1 MCGIAGILNLS
12 DADRVERTD
21 LTHMIGMIPHRGP
34 DETGLF
40 LDDRVGLAQARLS
53 IIDLAGGT
61 QPIHN
66 EDKTLWI
73 VFNGEI
79 FNYVELREQLMA
91 KGHSF
96 YTTSDTEVIIHLF
109 EEKGPDCL
117 SDLNGQFAFAIWDTR
132 ACQLFV
138 ARDRLG
144 IRPLHYTVCNGR
156 FLFGSEIKS
165 LFALKE
171 VQRRIDPIALDQV
184 FTFWTTLSPRTIFQD
199 VYELPPGHFM
209 ICRNGTHHCQ
219 AYWDVP
225 MTPPDQYETGSADEL
240 AEQVYDLLLDAVR
253 LRLRADVP
261 VGSYLSGG
269 LDSSA
274 ITSMIVNN
282 FNNRVRTF
290 GIRFEE
296 DRFDEGDFQNQM
308 VNFLQC
314 RHSEIVA
321 TNAQIGTWF
330 ERVLWHTEKPM
341 LRTSPIPLF
350 LLSQM
355 VRENG
360 FKVVLSGEG
369 ADEVFGGYNIFRE
382 TKIRRFWARQPGSER
397 RADLIGQL
405 YPYVF
410 DNPRLKRAVQ
420 GFFAKQ
426 LTEVDNPFY
435 SHLLRWGNTS
445 RIKMFFSEDL
455 CAGLGDY
462 SGLDQLRNSL
472 PNDFDRA
479 DGLTKAQYLE
489 MRVFMSNYLLSSQGD
504 RMAMAN
510 SVETRVPFLDYRLV
524 ELAARIEPRMKI
536 SGLTEKSILRRAV
549 QDILPDTI
557 GTRAKHPYRAPIK
570 QGLLQ
575 NDNPQLKS
583 LVSGQAIEE
592 AGLFNANKVDRLV
605 QRLEKT
611 AEPSEV
617 DNMALA
623 GILSTQSIYH
633 QFIRALPKPRMITP
647 KLVVDQRTGITQTVS

>member
-1 MCGIAGILNLS
+1 MCGIAGVFNLNG
-12 DADRVERTD
+12 AERVERAD
-21 LTHMIGMIPHRGP
+21 LINMIGMIPHRGP

-79 FNYVELREQLMA
+79 FNYVELREQLVA
-91 KGHSF
+91 KGHIF

-109 EEKGPDCL
+109 EDKGVECL
-117 SDLNGQFAFAIWDTR
+117 GDLNGQFAFAIWDTR
-132 ACQLFV
+132 ERQLFV
-138 ARDRLG
+138 ARDRVG
-144 IRPLHYTVCNGR
+144 IRPLHYTICNGR
-156 FLFGSEIKS
+156 FIFGSEIKS

-209 ICRNGTHHCQ
+209 VCRDGTHHCQ

-225 MTPPDQYETGSADEL
+225 LIHPDQYETGSADEL
-240 AEQVYDLLLDAVR
+240 AEQVHDLLLDAVR

-274 ITSMIVNN
+274 ITSMIVNH

-296 DRFDEGDFQNQM
+296 GRFDEGIYQNQM
-308 VNFLQC
+308 VNFLKC

-350 LLSQM
+350 LLSQL

-369 ADEVFGGYNIFRE
+369 ADELFGGYNIFRE
-382 TKIRRFWARQPGSER
+382 TKIRRFWARQPESEGR
-397 RADLIGQL
+397 GDLIGQL

-445 RIKMFFSEDL
+445 RAKMLFSESLGADL
-455 CAGLGDY
+455 NDY
-462 SGLDQLRNSL
+462 SGLAQLRQSL
-472 PNDFDRA
+472 PDTFGKA
-479 DGLTKAQYLE
+479 DALTKAQYLE
-489 MRVFMSNYLLSSQGD
+489 MKIFMSNYLLSSQGD

-510 SVETRVPFLDYRLV
+510 SVETRVPFLDHRLI

-536 SGLTEKSILRRAV
+536 SGLKEKSILRRAV
-549 QDILPDTI
+549 KDILPDTI

-575 NDNPQLKS
+575 NDNPQLKALLS
-583 LVSGQAIEE
+583 DRALKE
-592 AGLFNANKVDRLV
+592 ADLFDTNKVNRLV

-623 GILSTQSIYH
+623 GILSTQSIYQ
-633 QFIRALPKPRMITP
+633 QFIRVLPKPRTITP